1 MASSMASTR
10 RARGAAADQQAKD
23 RRQKVI
29 AAVGGVLLLALL
41 AIQLPKLMNRSSGVS
56 SSSAPPAVVVPTP
69 TVAPDTTATQTAKAY
84 RAALKQPARDVFI
97 QRQLTGPSTLGAVS
111 TPAGLHDPFA
121 KPHSSGA
128 AVAPAEQKPVAASPL
143 PGTIVV
149 GTPGAN
155 KVTVQGWIVIL
166 ASIPTAQ
173 GQDAANAFAAQAR
186 KAGVGT
192 VSVLKSSNRRP
203 LRGGYWVV
211 YTGPYNTLPQVS
223 TASDT
228 IHGSGFKTAYI
239 RQLVMYKAK
248 PKPAPAKTKAKKKT
262 TKK

>member
-1 MASSMASTR
+1 M
-10 RARGAAADQQAKD
+10 
-23 RRQKVI
+23 V
-29 AAVGGVLLLALL
+29 AVGGVLLLLVL
-41 AIQLPKLMNRSSGVS
+41 AFQLPKLLSRGGG
-56 SSSAPPAVVVPTP
+56 SSSATPTIAAPTP
-69 TVAPDTTATQTAKAY
+69 AAAVPDTTVARTAKAY
-84 RAALKQPARDVFI
+84 RAALQQPPRDVFTI
-97 QRQLTGPSTLGAVS
+97 RQLSGDNTLGAVA

-121 KPHSSGA
+121 QPHSSQA
-128 AVAPAEQKPVAASPL
+128 AVAPATQKPVSASPL
-143 PGTIVV
+143 PGTIIV

-173 GQDAANAFAAQAR
+173 GATAANSFAAQAR
-186 KAGVGT
+186 KAGFGV
-192 VSVLKSSNRRP
+192 VSVLNSSNRKP

-211 YTGPYNTLPQVS
+211 YTGPYNTLGEVS

-228 IHGSGFKTAYI
+228 VHRSGFKTAYI

-248 PKPAPAKTKAKKKT
+248 PTPAKPKAKKS